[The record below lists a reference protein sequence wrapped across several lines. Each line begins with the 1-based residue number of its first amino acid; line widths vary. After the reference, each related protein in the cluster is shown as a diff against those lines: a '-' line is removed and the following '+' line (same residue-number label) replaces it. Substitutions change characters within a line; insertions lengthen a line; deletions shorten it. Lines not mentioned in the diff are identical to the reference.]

1 VSDRDASKPR
11 KIGLMC
17 GREHSFPPAFIE
29 RVNQLG
35 APHGITAEMVTLSGT
50 KMDAAAEYRV
60 IVDRIS
66 HEVEYYRG
74 ALKHAVLQ
82 GVYVINNPFWWTADD
97 KFFNYAVMARLG
109 VAIPRTVLLPQKAY
123 PSDVDL
129 TPESLRNLGYPIDWD
144 GLLDYVGRPA
154 ILKPYS
160 GGGWKHVYKVN
171 DRKELL
177 EAYDRTAPYCMTLQ
191 QFIDFKLYVR
201 CFTFGKTDITP
212 VAYDP
217 RERRYL
223 VEHEYLPAALGARVV
238 RDAQTINLALGYEMN
253 TIEFAIQDDVPYA
266 IDYLNPAPD
275 FERDRITD
283 FYFRHVVEKMSQL
296 VLDRALNGHPSQCWP
311 RWEEMLGIG
320 RSSGF
325 VGGPAAG

>member
-1 VSDRDASKPR
+1 M
-11 KIGLMC
+11 KIGLLC
-17 GREHSFPPAFIE
+17 GREYSFPPAFIE

-35 APHGITAEMVTLSGT
+35 RPHGITAEMPKFGGT
-50 KMDAAAEYRV
+50 KMDEPSEYRV

-74 ALKHAVLQ
+74 ALKHAVLH
-82 GVYVINNPFWWTADD
+82 GAYVINNPFWWTADD
-97 KFFNYAVMARLG
+97 KYFNYSVMHKLG
-109 VAIPRTVLLPQKAY
+109 LAIPRTVLLPQKGY
-123 PSDVDL
+123 PADVDL
-129 TPESLRNLGYPIDWD
+129 TPDSLRNLVFPIDWD

-171 DRKELL
+171 NRDELL
-177 EAYDRTAPYCMTLQ
+177 AAYEVTSPYPMTLQ
-191 QFIDFKLYVR
+191 QFIDFDRYVR

-223 VEHEYLPAALGARVV
+223 VEHEYLDAGLGARVV

-253 TIEFAIQDDVPYA
+253 TIEFAIQGDVPYA
-266 IDYLNPAPD
+266 IDFLNPAPD
-275 FERDRITD
+275 FERERITD
-283 FYFRHVVEKMSQL
+283 FYFRHVVDKMAQL
-296 VLDRALNGHPSQCWP
+296 VVDRALNGQPSQSWP
-311 RWEEMLGIG
+311 RWEEMLGL
-320 RSSGF
+320 
-325 VGGPAAG
+325 GPSTGYTGAPGLR

>member
-1 VSDRDASKPR
+1 
-11 KIGLMC
+11 
-17 GREHSFPPAFIE
+17 
-29 RVNQLG
+29 
-35 APHGITAEMVTLSGT
+35 
-50 KMDAAAEYRV
+50 MDEPSEYKV

-74 ALKHAVLQ
+74 ALKHAVLH
-82 GVYVINNPFWWTADD
+82 GAYVINNPFWWTADD
-97 KFFNYAVMARLG
+97 KYFNYSVMHKLG
-109 VAIPRTVLLPQKAY
+109 LAIPRTVLLPQKGY
-123 PSDVDL
+123 PADIDL
-129 TPESLRNLGYPIDWD
+129 TPESLRNLVFPIDWD

-171 DRKELL
+171 DREELL
-177 EAYDRTAPYCMTLQ
+177 AVYEKTSPYPMTLQ
-191 QFIDFKLYVR
+191 QFIDFDRYVR

-223 VEHEYLPAALGARVV
+223 VEHEYLNAGLGARVV

-253 TIEFAIQDDVPYA
+253 TIEFAIQADVPYA
-266 IDYLNPAPD
+266 IDFLNPAPD
-275 FERDRITD
+275 FERERITD

-296 VLDRALNGHPSQCWP
+296 VIDRALNGQPSQSWP
-311 RWEEMLGIG
+311 RWEEMLGL
-320 RSSGF
+320 
-325 VGGPAAG
+325 GPSTGYTGAPGLR

>member
-1 VSDRDASKPR
+1 V

-17 GREHSFPPAFIE
+17 GREYSFPPAFIE

-35 APHGITAEMVTLSGT
+35 APHGIVAELVKLSGT
-50 KMDAAAEYRV
+50 RMDEPCGYQV

-74 ALKHAVLQ
+74 ALKAAVLH
-82 GVYVINNPFWWTADD
+82 GAYVINNPFWWSADD
-97 KFFNYAVMARLG
+97 KFFNYSVMHKLG
-109 VAIPRTVLLPQKAY
+109 LAIPRTVLLPQKGY
-123 PSDVDL
+123 PADVDL
-129 TPESLRNLGYPIDWD
+129 TPESLRNLAYPIDWD

-171 DRKELL
+171 NREELL
-177 EAYDRTAPYCMTLQ
+177 AAYDHTAPYAMTLQ
-191 QFIDFKLYVR
+191 EFIDFDRYVR

-217 RERRYL
+217 AERRYL
-223 VEHEYLPAALGARVV
+223 VDHQYLSPGLGARVV

-253 TIEFAIQDDVPYA
+253 TIEFAIKDEVPYA

-283 FYFRHVVEKMSQL
+283 FYFRHVVERMAHL
-296 VLDRALNGHPSQCWP
+296 VIDRALNGRPAQSWP
-311 RWEEMLGIG
+311 RWEEMLGVG
-320 RSSGF
+320 RSTGF
-325 VGGPAAG
+325 TGAPEGD

>member
-1 VSDRDASKPR
+1 M
-11 KIGLMC
+11 KIGLVC
-17 GREHSFPPAFIE
+17 GREYSFPPAFIE

-35 APHGITAEMVTLSGT
+35 APHGITAEMVKFGGTRMDVPSG
-50 KMDAAAEYRV
+50 YQV

-66 HEVEYYRG
+66 HEVEYFRG
-74 ALKHAVLQ
+74 ALKHAVLH
-82 GVYVINNPFWWTADD
+82 GTYVINNPFWWTADD
-97 KFFNYAVMARLG
+97 KYFNYSVMHRLG
-109 VAIPRTVLLPQKAY
+109 LAIPRTVLLPQKGY
-123 PSDVDL
+123 PADVDL
-129 TPESLRNLGYPIDWD
+129 TPESLRNLVFPLDWD

-171 DRKELL
+171 NREELL
-177 EAYDRTAPYCMTLQ
+177 AAYELTSPYPMTLQ
-191 QFIDFKLYVR
+191 QFINFDRYVR

-223 VEHEYLPAALGARVV
+223 VDHNYLTAGLGARVV

-253 TIEFAIQDDVPYA
+253 TIEFAIEGDVPYA

-275 FERDRITD
+275 FERERITE

-296 VLDRALNGHPSQCWP
+296 VVDRALNGHPSQSWP

-320 RSSGF
+320 PSSGYI
-325 VGGPAAG
+325 GAPGTR